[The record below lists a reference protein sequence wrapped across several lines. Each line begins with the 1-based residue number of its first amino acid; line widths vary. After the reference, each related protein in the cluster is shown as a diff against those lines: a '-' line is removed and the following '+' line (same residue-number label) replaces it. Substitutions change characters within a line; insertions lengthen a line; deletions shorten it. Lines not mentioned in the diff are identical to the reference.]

1 MMKKF
6 QGIFTK
12 YYIIFCVYA
21 FIGWLYEVLWLR
33 YVVPPFKWVN
43 RGVLIGPFLP
53 IYGFGVLILLLFLGR
68 FIKKKHLIKNK
79 IYSSISLTT
88 IITFIYTT
96 IIEYTTTPK
105 ILSVVDYLK
114 NYGLLLIII
123 NAIALILVNIFI
135 TKSKSPKIKNI
146 DTTLIL
152 VFLLIWIITTS
163 VEYISHFAIDKLTGK
178 LLWDYTKD
186 FLNINARVNWDASR
200 NFAIGGT
207 VLLYTI
213 QPLLEKILIK
223 LKDNQKL
230 LIALIIG
237 IPMLLDFIFHVVLKV
252 I

>member
-1 MMKKF
+1 MKRLKEKF
-6 QGIFTK
+6 TE

-21 FIGWLYEVLWLR
+21 LIGWLYEVLWLR
-33 YVVPPFKWVN
+33 YIVPPYKWIN

-53 IYGFGVLILLLFLGR
+53 IYGFGVLILLFFLGR
-68 FIKKKHLIKNK
+68 FIKKKHLVKNK

-105 ILSVVDYLK
+105 TLSVVDYLK

-123 NAIALILVNIFI
+123 NVIALILVNTFI

-146 DTTLIL
+146 DITLIL

-163 VEYISHFAIDKLTGK
+163 VEYISHFAIDKLSGK

-207 VLLYTI
+207 ILLYTI

-223 LKDNQKL
+223 LNDNQKL
-230 LIALIIG
+230 LITLIVG
-237 IPMLLDFIFHVVLKV
+237 IPMLLDFIFHVFLKV